1 MVKEISVYAKRDE
14 VIAGAKGSSQY
25 LIGKLIKPAGTL
37 DEDWEDTSEGG
48 EHDLIMSHRWGHVQC
63 DGWRFHYKF
72 VVKVDKENFQ

>member
-37 DEDWEDTSEGG
+37 DED
-48 EHDLIMSHRWGHVQC
+48 
-63 DGWRFHYKF
+63 
-72 VVKVDKENFQ
+72 